1 MITLYYL
8 REVWIGECEDYI
20 PKYQS
25 AVSWVLSFFFL
36 ITFCSMF
43 LIFPVCFH
51 LLKCNAASQNRF
63 RWMMNDDV
71 VVSFKRLWIQPSTA
85 RDTANLSLCDYKS
98 PNCNP
103 LFSLKTKLL
112 KFVQPEKANPY
123 LYIIYPCLF
132 SVAPPPSPPSF
143 LTRPLPFRSVYPN
156 IFVRSETVVNSILSS
171 RPSLSTSTRP
181 ARTSGWQPGPLL

>member
-20 PKYQS
+20 SKYQS
-25 AVSWVLSFFFL
+25 AVSWVLSFFFFFL
-36 ITFCSMF
+36 TFCSMF
-43 LIFPVCFH
+43 LIFPDCFH

-71 VVSFKRLWIQPSTA
+71 VVSFKRLRIQPSAA

-103 LFSLKTKLL
+103 LFFTENKIAEICAARKGQSISIY
-112 KFVQPEKANPY
+112 Y
-123 LYIIYPCLF
+123 L
-132 SVAPPPSPPSF
+132 
-143 LTRPLPFRSVYPN
+143 
-156 IFVRSETVVNSILSS
+156 
-171 RPSLSTSTRP
+171 SLSVFCGP
-181 ARTSGWQPGPLL
+181 ATLAPFFFKSSFALSLRVSKHFCSLWNSRKLDFVKSSIVIDVD